1 MSSPEINQNQ
11 TGPRKTKAERS
22 ARTKMALLKA
32 TLASLA
38 ENGYTGTSTTDVV
51 KRAGLSRGA
60 LAHHYPSKA
69 QLVAEAAA
77 YLINKRIEST
87 SRMLRKLG
95 PGKVSIETW
104 MRVQWEA
111 YEKWFPANIEFMVAA
126 RTDSVL
132 REHFSK
138 AISVHSENAKKLQV
152 TTGPDL
158 SSSPNPVLTNYVKGC
173 FIRGL
178 CLERI
183 VNPDSLV
190 DEIFEEFVR
199 IMNLA
204 FPNSPDD
211 ASTSVMAE
219 QEYEHTSS

>member
-1 MSSPEINQNQ
+1 MNGDPEGMSSPENNQNQ
-11 TGPRKTKAERS
+11 ARLRETKAERS
-22 ARTKMALLKA
+22 ARTRKALLKA

-38 ENGYTGTSTTDVV
+38 ENGYAGTSTTDVV

-60 LAHHYPSKA
+60 LAHHFPSKA

-87 SRMLRKLG
+87 SRMLRNID
-95 PGKVSIETW
+95 PDDMSIETW
-104 MRVQWEA
+104 MRIQWEA

-126 RTDSVL
+126 RTDKEL
-132 REHFSK
+132 RKHFSK
-138 AISVHSENAKKLQV
+138 AIAVNTERAIEMQV
-152 TTGPDL
+152 TSGPEL
-158 SSSPNPVLTNYVKGC
+158 SSSPNQVLTNYVKGC

-190 DEIFEEFVR
+190 NEIFEEFVR

-204 FPNSPDD
+204 FPETPDD
-211 ASTSVMAE
+211 KSNAVPEA
-219 QEYEHTSS
+219 

>member
-1 MSSPEINQNQ
+1 MNGNPEGMSSPEKDPSKFR
-11 TGPRKTKAERS
+11 PRETKAERS
-22 ARTKMALLKA
+22 ARTRKALLKA

-60 LAHHYPSKA
+60 LAHHFPSKA

-77 YLINKRIEST
+77 FLINKRIEST
-87 SRMLRKLG
+87 SRMLRSID
-95 PGKVSIETW
+95 PDKVSIETW
-104 MRVQWEA
+104 MRIQWEA

-126 RTDSVL
+126 RTDSAL

-138 AISVHSENAKKLQV
+138 AIDVYTEKAKKLQV
-152 TTGPDL
+152 TSGPDL
-158 SSSPNPVLTNYVKGC
+158 SSSPNPVLTNYVMGC

-183 VNPDSLV
+183 VNPGSLV

-199 IMNLA
+199 IMSIALRKG
-204 FPNSPDD
+204 
-211 ASTSVMAE
+211 
-219 QEYEHTSS
+219 